1 MDPNPLT
8 SDVAEKVLRADLQNT
23 VAKVAAGKPLAGP
36 ERQRF
41 ESAAMPSA
49 PTADDL
55 SRLKATRQAALI
67 RRWATGGK
75 LTPDEM
81 SEVHPILPAEVL
93 ANFPIGGLGGHVP
106 TRQKAYEDYAKF
118 FGKGLRTV
126 KRWAAIGKK
135 KGDPFPFDEPARVA
149 EWWGRNMEYS
159 IPADVLAVCSGKPI
173 TGPAAGSDAAGLE
186 KPGAEIPPGA
196 KSEPPSSRQAINVN
210 DLAAIGLKEN
220 VERLSR
226 IHRANLERL
235 EKAFGGTSDAELQLG
250 QRNVEKSARMLSD
263 AQRNYEAY
271 QKEHGELVVL
281 SDVKRDL
288 LRVHTSMGQSLVS
301 IFVGL
306 GINRERAISSVDT
319 WFKHLRESR
328 FASGT
333 MPELRPP
340 AASAA

>member
-1 MDPNPLT
+1 MQATLSPEHEQGANHPAGRLAVKHSSLPPPTHYTRPTFVVPAGACCTHSHVIPEDCTL
-8 SDVAEKVLRADLQNT
+8 VADHSYVPAPATEAQYLAMLDALSLDHGVLVQVSVLGTDN
-23 VAKVAAGKPLAGP
+23 
-36 ERQRF
+36 
-41 ESAAMPSA
+41 SAM
-49 PTADDL
+49 L
-55 SRLKATRQAALI
+55 AALE
-67 RRWATGGK
+67 RNPQRLRGVAVVE
-75 LTPDEM
+75 PD
-81 SEVHPILPAEVL
+81 V
-93 ANFPIGGLGGHVP
+93 
-106 TRQKAYEDYAKF
+106 
-118 FGKGLRTV
+118 
-126 KRWAAIGKK
+126 
-135 KGDPFPFDEPARVA
+135 
-149 EWWGRNMEYS
+149 
-159 IPADVLAVCSGKPI
+159 
-173 TGPAAGSDAAGLE
+173 
-186 KPGAEIPPGA
+186 
-196 KSEPPSSRQAINVN
+196 
-210 DLAAIGLKEN
+210 
-220 VERLSR
+220 
-226 IHRANLERL
+226 
-235 EKAFGGTSDAELQLG
+235 SDAELQLG